1 MLRQIALD
9 VTFPVAFIALMG
21 ILCFDP
27 CFAQENGKETPAF
40 SITFTKH
47 RLSRTFLAEG
57 AAIGDVN
64 RDGLMDVMAGAYW
77 FEAPDWTAHEL
88 ETPQEFFY
96 DKGYSN
102 AFISY
107 GMDVN
112 RDGWVDFVRIGFP
125 GKEVQWFEN
134 PKNQAGHWKTH
145 LISGSLGNESAGF
158 FDMDKDGI
166 KDIVGSI
173 PETGEMVWFKA
184 PGDPDDLAW
193 EKYPISEKESPG
205 TARFAHGMGMGDING
220 DGRMDLIITEGWWEG
235 PEDPRQGP
243 WKFHPA
249 DLGEPA
255 AQMYVYDFNADGL
268 ADVVSSSAH
277 QLGVWWHEQKKT
289 GQWETHLID
298 DSFTQTHG
306 LELVDINGDGHPDLV
321 TGKRYFAH
329 MGNDPGE
336 YDTPYLSW
344 YEFVPGTA
352 PQWTQHVIDTDSG
365 VGVHVV
371 TEDFTG
377 NGLVDIV
384 VANKKGVFVFEQVR
398 E

>member
-1 MLRQIALD
+1 MLSQIAFYAKIFL
-9 VTFPVAFIALMG
+9 VFIFLIG
-21 ILCFDP
+21 ILWSESCL
-27 CFAQENGKETPAF
+27 AQQNLSGVPASTISF
-40 SITFTKH
+40 KKH
-47 RLSRTFLAEG
+47 TLSTTFLAEG
-57 AAIGDVN
+57 TAIGDVN

-88 ETPQEFFY
+88 EEPQEFHY

-112 RDGWVDFVRIGFP
+112 QDGWVDFVRIGFP

-134 PKNQAGHWKTH
+134 PKNQPGHWPVQR
-145 LISGSLGNESAGF
+145 ISESLGNESAGF

-173 PETGEMVWFKA
+173 PETGEMVWFRA
-184 PGDPDDLAW
+184 PSDRDDPEW
-193 EKYPISEKESPG
+193 KKYPISEMESPG
-205 TARFAHGMGMGDING
+205 TARFAHGLGMGDING
-220 DGRMDLIITEGWWEG
+220 DGRKDLIITEGWWEA
-235 PEDPRQGP
+235 PEDSTNGP
-243 WKFHPA
+243 WEFHPA
-249 DLGEPA
+249 SLGEPA
-255 AQMYVYDFNADGL
+255 AQMFVHDFNEDGL

-277 QLGVWWHEQKKT
+277 QLGIWWHEQKKS

-336 YDTPYLSW
+336 YDTPFLSW
-344 YEFVPGTA
+344 YEFVPGAA
-352 PQWTQHVIDTDSG
+352 PQWTQHVIDENSG
-365 VGVHVV
+365 VGVHVI
-371 TEDFTG
+371 TEDFNG
-377 NGLVDIV
+377 NGLIDII
-384 VANKKGVFVFEQVR
+384 VANKKGVFVFEQIR